1 MYIGHHVVQTTGNKN
16 KSKIMNTFG
25 KVIGKGAFST
35 AYLQSD
41 NKTVVLKSV
50 DYVKECNALGWFPK
64 SRYLPKIE
72 VLDSNLYKME
82 YYPKVASLK
91 DSLKPSQYTL
101 YLELRGLKIPYC
113 KNPYNLA
120 DFWRKEFKT
129 VKNKTVKN
137 LLLDVVDSMANYGT
151 QFQFEISPRNVAVKN
166 GNLILLDC
174 FFIQDQ
180 LNEVRTNKK
189 F

>member
-1 MYIGHHVVQTTGNKN
+1 
-16 KSKIMNTFG
+16 MNTFD
-25 KVIGKGAFST
+25 KVIGKGSFST

-41 NKTVVLKSV
+41 KKTVVLKSV
-50 DYVKECNALGWFPK
+50 DYVKECNAWGWFPK

-72 VLDSNLYKME
+72 MIERNLYKME
-82 YYPKVASLK
+82 YYPKVTSLK
-91 DSLKPSQYTL
+91 NSLKPSQYAL
-101 YLELRGLKIPYC
+101 YLELRGLNIGYC
-113 KNPYNLA
+113 KNPHNLA

-129 VKNKTVKN
+129 VKNKTVRN
-137 LLLDVVDSMANYGT
+137 LLLEVVDSMANYGT

-174 FFIQDQ
+174 FFMQDQ
-180 LNEVRTNKK
+180 LNELRTNKK